1 MAGLARPLSRLIS
14 SGRVRLRKV
23 RQHGL
28 ARGVEGVPLRHV
40 RQRRYGDHLASIEA
54 HQRRINQLVHGIAD
68 ATMSHGEAWN
78 FAGPG
83 EINTLDFITRV
94 YRAVGRSPKYRTAGR
109 GLLKMMGWFSPLF
122 KELPEMVYLQE
133 TPVILDDSK
142 LLAKFPAVR
151 KTHYEEGIRKTLAWM
166 KANT

>member
-1 MAGLARPLSRLIS
+1 MELLA
-14 SGRVRLRKV
+14 
-23 RQHGL
+23 
-28 ARGVEGVPLRHV
+28 A
-40 RQRRYGDHLASIEA
+40 HLAECA
-54 HQRRINQLVHGIAD
+54 ECY
-68 ATMSHGEAWN
+68 GEAWN

-151 KTHYEEGIRKTLAWM
+151 KTPYEEGIRKTLAWM
-166 KANT
+166 KANA